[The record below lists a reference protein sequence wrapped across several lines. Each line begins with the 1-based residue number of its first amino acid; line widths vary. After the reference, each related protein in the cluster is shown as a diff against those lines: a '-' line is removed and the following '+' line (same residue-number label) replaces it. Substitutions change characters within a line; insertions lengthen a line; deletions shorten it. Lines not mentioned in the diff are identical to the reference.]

1 MGKALFILSILFT
14 HKRLS
19 KKSPH
24 AGATGP
30 LSGCLFSHIG
40 SSSRICRETD
50 SASPISAISSMSEVP
65 P

>member
-1 MGKALFILSILFT
+1 MGKALFILFT

-19 KKSPH
+19 KETPYV
-24 AGATGP
+24 GATGK
-30 LSGCLFSHIG
+30 LSGRLFSYIG